1 MKRISI
7 IVFAALVLCSSFQS
21 AHALGVMASWWQMD
35 EASEDGFGF
44 GLRER
49 VPIIPMVGIET
60 RASWLNFSD
69 SDLNVFPLEAAGVVT
84 LGLFYGGIGVG
95 YYIFDAKDVELENNF
110 GWFVLAGVE
119 VGLGGFGLFGDIQWR
134 DLSSDIEGVDPN
146 LSNVPTSL
154 DAAGVG
160 FNVGVN
166 FGL

>member
-1 MKRISI
+1 
-7 IVFAALVLCSSFQS
+7 
-21 AHALGVMASWWQMD
+21 MD
-35 EASEDGFGF
+35 EASEDGFGL

-49 VPIIPMVGIET
+49 IPIIPMVGIDT
-60 RASWLNFSD
+60 RASWLNFGD
-69 SDLNVFPLEAAGVVT
+69 SDVNVFPLEVSGVVT

-95 YYIFDAKDVELENNF
+95 YYIFDAENVELENSV
-110 GWFVLAGVE
+110 GWFVLAGVD
-119 VGLGGFGLFGDIQWR
+119 VGLGGFGLFGDIIYR
-134 DLSSDIEGVDPN
+134 ELESDIENVDPN